1 LWVFPALAARRA
13 IKVTLGMVLVGL
25 LFLARRAIRVIR
37 ASAARRAIRAMLA
50 LRVGTVLTV
59 LAGRRAMLALRVGTV
74 LTVLAGRRA
83 MLALRVGTV
92 LTAKTVLLMSI
103 RWRLSTFSMMTL
115 RFWLLIRFR
124 GLLTGR

>member
-1 LWVFPALAARRA
+1 VFLVLAARRA
-13 IKVTLGMVLVGL
+13 IRVILGMVLVGL
-25 LFLARRAIRVIR
+25 LFLGRRAIRVIR
-37 ASAARRAIRAMLA
+37 ASAARRAIRAMPA
-50 LRVGTVLTV
+50 LRARTVLTV
-59 LAGRRAMLALRVGTV
+59 LAGRRVMPALLVRK
-74 LTVLAGRRA
+74 
-83 MLALRVGTV
+83 V

>member
-1 LWVFPALAARRA
+1 VFPALAARRA

-50 LRVGTVLTV
+50 LRVRTVLTV

-83 MLALRVGTV
+83 MPALRVGTV

-103 RWRLSTFSMMTL
+103 RWRLSTFSMMKP

-124 GLLTGR
+124 GLLTAR

>member
-1 LWVFPALAARRA
+1 
-13 IKVTLGMVLVGL
+13 
-25 LFLARRAIRVIR
+25 
-37 ASAARRAIRAMLA
+37 MLA

-124 GLLTGR
+124 GLLTAR

>member
-37 ASAARRAIRAMLA
+37 ASAARRAIRAMPA
-50 LRVGTVLTV
+50 LPARTGPTDKTALTDYR
-59 LAGRRAMLALRVGTV
+59 GPP
-74 LTVLAGRRA
+74 
-83 MLALRVGTV
+83 V

>member
-1 LWVFPALAARRA
+1 VFLVLAARRA
-13 IKVTLGMVLVGL
+13 IRVILGMVLVGL

-59 LAGRRAMLALRVGTV
+59 LAGRRAMP
-74 LTVLAGRRA
+74 
-83 MLALRVGTV
+83 ALRVGTV

-103 RWRLSTFSMMTL
+103 RWRLSTFSMMKP

>member
-1 LWVFPALAARRA
+1 
-13 IKVTLGMVLVGL
+13 MVLVGL

-59 LAGRRAMLALRVGTV
+59 LAGRRAMLALPARTGPTDKTA
-74 LTVLAGRRA
+74 LTDYRGPP
-83 MLALRVGTV
+83 V

-115 RFWLLIRFR
+115 RFWLLIRLG
-124 GLLTGR
+124 GLLIGR

>member
-1 LWVFPALAARRA
+1 
-13 IKVTLGMVLVGL
+13 
-25 LFLARRAIRVIR
+25 
-37 ASAARRAIRAMLA
+37 MLA

-59 LAGRRAMLALRVGTV
+59 LAGRRAMLALPARTGPTDKTA
-74 LTVLAGRRA
+74 LTDYRGPP
-83 MLALRVGTV
+83 V

-115 RFWLLIRFR
+115 RFWLLIRLG

>member
-1 LWVFPALAARRA
+1 VFPALAARRA

-74 LTVLAGRRA
+74 LT
-83 MLALRVGTV
+83 
-92 LTAKTVLLMSI
+92 AKTVLLMSI

-124 GLLTGR
+124 GLLTAR